1 MGRRHVA
8 ALRAGGFDVVGICD
22 NNPNVLTSAG
32 EVLSIPTHAQFVK
45 PEQLL
50 RLQPDCVVV
59 ATTAPSHCQLTCLA
73 ANAGVRYILCE
84 KPMATSLAECDT
96 MIELADHAGAKL
108 AINHQMRFMERFLE
122 PLRIVRSEHFG
133 GLGSMTVVAGN
144 FGLAMNGTHYFEAFR
159 MITGERVSEVT
170 AWLSP
175 IRVPNPRG
183 SSFDD
188 PGGAVRVNTASGK
201 ALYLAAGA
209 EHGHG
214 IITTYAGPFGM
225 VVVDE
230 LAGEL
235 NLSVRTAEDRSLSST
250 RYATVSVRSTRKIS
264 PGDPVLDTQAVLD
277 SLVRGEGFPSGHDGR
292 TAVQVLLAAYVSDEQ
307 DHRPVSLEE
316 VDEFSK
322 RQFAWA

>member
-8 ALRAGGFDVVGICD
+8 ALRAGGFDVVGIAD
-22 NNPNVLTSAG
+22 TDPEALTSAG
-32 EVLSIPTHAQFVK
+32 AALSMPRHAQFVK

-50 RLQPDCVVV
+50 TLQPDCVVI

-73 ANAGVRYILCE
+73 ADAGVRYILCE
-84 KPMATSLAECDT
+84 KPMAVSLAECDT
-96 MIELADHAGAKL
+96 MIEVAAHAGATL

-122 PLRIVRSEHFG
+122 PLRIVKSEDFG

-159 MITGERVSEVT
+159 MMTGECASEVT

-175 IRVPNPRG
+175 LRVPNPRG
-183 SSFDD
+183 RSFED

-201 ALYLAAGA
+201 ALYLAAGP

-214 IITTYAGPFGM
+214 IITTYAGPFGV

-230 LAGEL
+230 LVGGL
-235 NLSVRTAEDRSLSST
+235 SLSVRTSEDRSLSST
-250 RYATVSVRSTRKIS
+250 RYATASVRSTRKIS
-264 PGDPVLDTQAVLD
+264 PGDPIVDTQAVLD
-277 SLVRGEGFPSGHDGR
+277 SLVRGQGFPSGHDGR

-307 DHRPVSLEE
+307 GHRAVSLEE
-316 VDEFSK
+316 VDEFNK